1 MNDGSENCKSSLVFE
16 LQIRGLLQVA
26 GCRLQTIGLQAR
38 GGGGALEGSAAKA
51 FKP

>member
-38 GGGGALEGSAAKA
+38 GVGGGGT
-51 FKP
+51 